1 MLRPRPE
8 ELGSFE
14 PDHSNDRANGKKAV
28 ITELIPRQE
37 DRGGISLPPLVKRGG
52 YIGVTKPTEA
62 WTRKRRERTND
73 RMMLD
78 DGTSCYGKPAILID
92 RPAGIE
98 ATLEGSSERAQ
109 SLLEEVVSNKLPVT
123 LTGQTREGL
132 CSPAM
137 IWAEYP

>member
-1 MLRPRPE
+1 MTEPHATASPRF
-8 ELGSFE
+8 S
-14 PDHSNDRANGKKAV
+14 STV
-28 ITELIPRQE
+28 
-37 DRGGISLPPLVKRGG
+37 
-52 YIGVTKPTEA
+52 
-62 WTRKRRERTND
+62 
-73 RMMLD
+73 
-78 DGTSCYGKPAILID
+78 
-92 RPAGIE
+92 PAGIE